1 VYEAYDEN
9 RFNERQQKLNQIQS
23 IKANGLDF
31 LRQKYGGNP
40 QARATQANE
49 RLTQIQ
55 QGLTESNVDVKAFF
69 AKK

>member
-9 RFNERQQKLNQIQS
+9 RYQERQQKLNQIQS

-40 QARATQANE
+40 RARASNANE
-49 RLTQIQ
+49 RLTKLQ
-55 QGLTESNVDVKAFF
+55 QKLAETDVDVNAFF
-69 AKK
+69 VKK